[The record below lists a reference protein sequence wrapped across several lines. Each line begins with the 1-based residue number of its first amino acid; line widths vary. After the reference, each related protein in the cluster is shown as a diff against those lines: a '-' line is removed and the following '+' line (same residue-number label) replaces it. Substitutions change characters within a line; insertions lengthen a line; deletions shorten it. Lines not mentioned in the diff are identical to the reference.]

1 LTACGS
7 RGPATEP
14 RNIFGP
20 DDRVDVADGERPWAA
35 VGRLD
40 TGCTGVL
47 IGRRLV
53 LTAAHC
59 VFDATTKTIK
69 AGLTYFHPN
78 MRNGSSRHP
87 VWINY
92 IWLGSL
98 TPEQTRPKDWAIL
111 QLASAADSSYGYIT
125 PHEVDIAGGLPY
137 ATTLGGYSTD
147 RGSGGTA
154 SYDPYCYIHEATE
167 DGRLLHDCD
176 GAAGV
181 SGGPLLANIN
191 GNSYVIGMTVS
202 EFRQG
207 ASTSVTRPGYSR
219 DYANVAIP
227 AKAFAPT
234 AARLV
239 QTIEAGLAAPILPD
253 VFERMNPN
261 PPPEPKP
268 ESEPEAETEPEPEA
282 ETEPEPEA
290 EPKPEPKPEAGPKPE
305 AEPKPGSEYD
315 PTNDPGSV
323 FPQWPESKPEQE
335 AKPSLSCELA
345 DLLPAPELVMRSREL
360 AGAVAALRREG
371 FIMRDIAFTRPPSE
385 LLRIALDLIG
395 VADDF
400 DCALNDLASGSN
412 AGRGRALLF
421 QRHGWLRDIER
432 RLEEFAQPF
441 VAANVARVGEGLRA
455 LESILFT
462 VPPEVKP

>member
-1 LTACGS
+1 V
-7 RGPATEP
+7 
-14 RNIFGP
+14 
-20 DDRVDVADGERPWAA
+20 VDGKRPWAA

-59 VFDATTKTIK
+59 VFDAATKTVK
-69 AGLTYFHPN
+69 PGLTYFHPN
-78 MRNGSSRHP
+78 MRDGTSPHP

-111 QLASAADSSYGYIT
+111 QLATAADSSYGYVT
-125 PHEVDIAGGLPY
+125 PHEVDIAAGLPY

-147 RGSGGTA
+147 RNSGGTA
-154 SYDPYCYIHEATE
+154 SYDPYCYIHEVTD
-167 DGRLLHDCD
+167 DGRLLHDCA
-176 GAAGV
+176 GAAGI
-181 SGGPLLANIN
+181 SGGPMLATIN
-191 GNSYVIGMTVS
+191 GNTYVIGMTVS

-207 ASTSVTRPGYSR
+207 ASTSVTRPGYAR

-239 QTIEAGLAAPILPD
+239 QTIEAGLAAPTLPD
-253 VFERMNPN
+253 VFEMVNPN
-261 PPPEPKP
+261 SPP
-268 ESEPEAETEPEPEA
+268 ESEPEAEPEA
-282 ETEPEPEA
+282 EAEPESES
-290 EPKPEPKPEAGPKPE
+290 KPESEAKPE
-305 AEPKPGSEYD
+305 SEYD
-315 PTNDPGSV
+315 PANDPDSV
-323 FPQWPESKPEQE
+323 FPQWPESKPDPDSKPEQD
-335 AKPSLSCELA
+335 AKPDASPGYELQNVLSPHELI
-345 DLLPAPELVMRSREL
+345 MRSREL
-360 AGAVAALRREG
+360 AGSVSVLRREG
-371 FIMRDIAFTRPPSE
+371 FILRDIAFGRPPSE

-421 QRHGWLRDIER
+421 QRYGWLRDIER
-432 RLEEFAQPF
+432 RLEDFAQPF
-441 VAANVARVGEGLRA
+441 VAANVERVGAGLRA
-455 LESILFT
+455 LEGILFT
-462 VPPEVKP
+462 ASPQVKP

>member
-1 LTACGS
+1 MSKRILLACSCILTACGA
-7 RGPATEP
+7 REVETEP

-20 DDRVDVADGERPWAA
+20 DDRLDVPDGERPWAA

-47 IGRRLV
+47 IGRRVV

-59 VFDATTKTIK
+59 VFDAATKTVR
-69 AGLTYFHPN
+69 AGLTHFHPN
-78 MRNGSSRHP
+78 MRDGTSRHP

-98 TPEQTRPKDWAIL
+98 TPEQNRPKDWAIL
-111 QLASAADSSYGYIT
+111 QLATAAESSYGYVT
-125 PHEVDIAGGLPY
+125 PYEVDLAASLPY

-147 RGSGGTA
+147 RGSGGSA
-154 SYDPYCYIHEATE
+154 SYDPYCYIHEVTD
-167 DGRLLHDCD
+167 DGRLLHDCA
-176 GAAGV
+176 GAAGI
-181 SGGPLLANIN
+181 SGGPLLATIN
-191 GNSYVIGMTVS
+191 GISYVVGMTVS

-207 ASTSVTRPGYSR
+207 AATSVTRPGYSR

-227 AKAFAPT
+227 AKAFAST

-239 QTIEAGLAAPILPD
+239 QTIEAGLAAPTMSD
-253 VFERMNPN
+253 VFERVNPN
-261 PPPEPKP
+261 PPPASKP
-268 ESEPEAETEPEPEA
+268 ESEAESDS
-282 ETEPEPEA
+282 
-290 EPKPEPKPEAGPKPE
+290 KPE
-305 AEPKPGSEYD
+305 SEYD
-315 PTNDPGSV
+315 PSNDPDPV
-323 FPQWPESKPEQE
+323 FPQWPESKPEAE
-335 AKPSLSCELA
+335 PKPEQDGKPDPSTGYDVASV
-345 DLLPAPELVMRSREL
+345 LPADELIIRSREL
-360 AGAVAALRREG
+360 AGAVAVLRREG
-371 FIMRDIAFTRPPSE
+371 FALRDIAFSRPPSE

-421 QRHGWLRDIER
+421 QRYGWLRDIER

-441 VAANVARVGEGLRA
+441 VAANVERVGEGLRA
-455 LESILFT
+455 LEGILFT
-462 VPPEVKP
+462 ASTQAKP